1 MFANGCHKGLGGDA
15 FSALGCGGLWLQ
27 SVRVG
32 KSVEGVEDM
41 VGGAEAGK
49 KWGGKRITGRLRA
62 RGIRRKRP
70 WLRGFQGQRGGE
82 RQPRLLQEE
91 GRVSLSAGTELRL

>member
-1 MFANGCHKGLGGDA
+1 M
-15 FSALGCGGLWLQ
+15 WLQ

-49 KWGGKRITGRLRA
+49 KWGGKRITGRLSG
-62 RGIRRKRP
+62 RGI
-70 WLRGFQGQRGGE
+70 
-82 RQPRLLQEE
+82 
-91 GRVSLSAGTELRL
+91 